1 MLLQLFFIANI
12 VFQNFINGLDV
23 ERLQA
28 IALELLLRQPAAF
41 NDLVNGQI
49 APGDGQPD
57 PPDPPP
63 DGVPDWCKCGH
74 CVAMPT
80 QEENKCCSR
89 AVRPCI
95 TTSRL
100 FPQLVP
106 DANALDL
113 AMQYREDMLALNE
126 VRNNENFRHAAYRQF
141 VLWQHGHLGRGN
153 RRAVPSCCVRAI
165 RDRYPSPNGMYTG
178 YRPSRL

>member
-100 FPQLVP
+100 FPQLVL

-113 AMQYREDMLALNE
+113 AM
-126 VRNNENFRHAAYRQF
+126 
-141 VLWQHGHLGRGN
+141 
-153 RRAVPSCCVRAI
+153 
-165 RDRYPSPNGMYTG
+165 RY
-178 YRPSRL
+178 